1 MLFFYV
7 ATAQTNEHN
16 LNFYGLIN
24 KKIFLL
30 DNFFSIFFWMNSN
43 SFIQILK
50 KYFFKF
56 EFGKTIKFFRVGSPL
71 YTKGLIKSEMRYLGL
86 IKSEMI
92 NQTKGLIKS
101 EMRYMHGEITIG
113 LVVTFYI
120 LNRRSTSSTIIS
132 AIANDEVAAGEGALR
147 TWSILFPRLPWP
159 PSKIKSSTSFPSSSR
174 ACALTPDGPL
184 K

>member
-1 MLFFYV
+1 MCNYALSIHAVFFRRHD
-7 ATAQTNEHN
+7 TTNEHN

-24 KKIFLL
+24 KQIFLL

-50 KYFFKF
+50 NYFFQF

-71 YTKGLIKSEMRYLGL
+71 Y
-86 IKSEMI
+86 
-92 NQTKGLIKS
+92 TKGLIKS